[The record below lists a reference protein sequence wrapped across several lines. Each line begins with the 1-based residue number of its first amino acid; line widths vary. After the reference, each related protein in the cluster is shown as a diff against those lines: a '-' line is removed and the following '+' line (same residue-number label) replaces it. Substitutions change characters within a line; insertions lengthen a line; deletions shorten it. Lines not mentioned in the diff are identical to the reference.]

1 MLFENTAYYNPSI
14 RTDVNG
20 KARTTFT
27 LPDNVTDY
35 RIITIANTRDA
46 HFAIA
51 EKTIEVRKD
60 YVIESHAPA
69 IMRPGDS
76 TTITASVFNSTK
88 KITGAT
94 LSILIGTGANS
105 IKKSVDLTL
114 NPGESLSRDFTF
126 SSLSAWSGNVVYR
139 IDLKEK
145 ERLLDS
151 LTSSFRFAP
160 IPVIE
165 SSSRTVELWSTK
177 DFTYTLPKSATGMD
191 AGSSSVTISLSTSYL
206 TELSDAIRSLLSY
219 PYGCIEQT
227 IGSTLPNALAL
238 NLSPG

>member
-88 KITGAT
+88 KIT
-94 LSILIGTGANS
+94 
-105 IKKSVDLTL
+105 
-114 NPGESLSRDFTF
+114 
-126 SSLSAWSGNVVYR
+126 
-139 IDLKEK
+139 
-145 ERLLDS
+145 
-151 LTSSFRFAP
+151 
-160 IPVIE
+160 
-165 SSSRTVELWSTK
+165 
-177 DFTYTLPKSATGMD
+177 
-191 AGSSSVTISLSTSYL
+191 
-206 TELSDAIRSLLSY
+206 
-219 PYGCIEQT
+219 
-227 IGSTLPNALAL
+227 
-238 NLSPG
+238 